1 MFENLIDLQK
11 STILSEV
18 FTVIYAK
25 ILNDTFNILLIAI
38 ILKKNICH
46 INKSKKKEVLP
57 RFELGLMDSKSSV
70 LTVTP

>member
-46 INKSKKKEVLP
+46 IKKCKKK
-57 RFELGLMDSKSSV
+57 RSYRDSNSD
-70 LTVTP
+70 